1 MFRDL
6 QSRPAFRWIVVAAA
20 SAMLAV
26 VMGQLVNGLSA
37 FFAPLEAEFGWSR
50 GDIALINTMGLMG
63 IALGGVVMG
72 FAADRFNLR
81 TVILIGAIMTGLG
94 FVAASRADALWQ
106 LYAISF
112 LTGALGGGATFA
124 PLFALV
130 GSWFNARAGLA
141 IGLASAGQAIGQGG
155 VPFANTL
162 LIETFGWRGAFLG
175 YGLFALAALVP
186 LALLMRMPA
195 PGQQAGQAAVVTPM
209 GSPLPLPTV
218 TIMMSVAV
226 LLCCS
231 LMSVPLLHLVPLMQG
246 CGIPAPEA
254 GSVVFVMMIAAI
266 AGRVA
271 FGRLADMIGAVP
283 AYFVASAW
291 QTALVFVFTKIGDL
305 TLLYIFAP
313 IYGFGY
319 AGVMTGILTTIRAL
333 TPASKRAS
341 ATGLI
346 LAFAWAGHGL
356 GGYVGGLLFDLTGT
370 YDLTFATAAVAGAVN
385 LAIVATLFL
394 MIGRARRV
402 LPNVA
407 AVAQNR

>member
-1 MFRDL
+1 MM
-6 QSRPAFRWIVVAAA
+6 RPIFHARLDYRWVIFTAA
-20 SAMLAV
+20 SSMLAI

-37 FFAPLEAEFGWSR
+37 FFTPLEVEFGWKR
-50 GDIALINTMGLMG
+50 GDIALINTSGLIG
-63 IALGGVVMG
+63 IGLGGAVMG
-72 FAADRFNLR
+72 FAADRFNMR
-81 TVILIGAIMTGLG
+81 AVILIGAVMTGIG

-106 LYAISF
+106 LYVIFF
-112 LTGALGGGATFA
+112 LAGALGGGATFA

-130 GSWFNARAGLA
+130 GNWFHARAGLA
-141 IGLASAGQAIGQGG
+141 IGIASAGQAIGQGG

-162 LIETFGWRGAFLG
+162 LINSFGWRGAFLS
-175 YGLFALAALVP
+175 YGVFALAVLVP
-186 LALLMRMPA
+186 LALLMRMPL
-195 PGQQAGQAAVVTPM
+195 PGQQAGQTFVVAAAS
-209 GSPLPLPTV
+209 SPVPLRSV
-218 TIMMSVAV
+218 IVMMSAAV

-231 LMSVPLLHLVPLMQG
+231 LMSVPLIHLVPLLQG

-266 AGRVA
+266 AGRIG
-271 FGRLADMIGAVP
+271 FGRLADKIGAIS

-291 QTALVFVFTKIGDL
+291 QTALVILFTKIGDL

-319 AGVMTGILTTIRAL
+319 AGVMTGVLTTIRAL
-333 TPASKRAS
+333 TPVNNRAS

-370 YDLTFATAAVAGAVN
+370 YDLTFMAAAASGALN
-385 LAIVATLFL
+385 LVIVAALLIMT
-394 MIGRARRV
+394 GHARHKCCH
-402 LPNVA
+402 A
-407 AVAQNR
+407 